1 MTDRRSVSIHNKFT
15 CELLITFINCRQTL
29 NRKHRDLPKCS
40 KSQQQQTSP
49 FNFLFQYSHLYARH
63 KSLFFK
69 LHKGYS
75 LQKYSWIKYSFL
87 KVERRVSAS
96 LIAVGYSNA
105 DKIRVRGSNSDDRLG
120 HRILFEQEHTGKA

>member
-1 MTDRRSVSIHNKFT
+1 MTDWRSVSIHNKSA

-75 LQKYSWIKYSFL
+75 LQWMRVQFL

-96 LIAVGYSNA
+96 LIAVGYTNA

-120 HRILFEQEHTGKA
+120 LRILFEQEHTGKA